1 MAAAKPP
8 SKPRD
13 LHAAGAALWRQAVR
27 EFSFNSIETALL
39 HELCRVFDEIDEMR
53 SGLSAL
59 GVTTKGSRGQQVL
72 NPLLAQLTAHRR
84 SADRLA
90 LALALPI
97 GNETMGRRRTAAA
110 KQAASTP
117 RIKLAPKVAAIRSK
131 QERDSR
137 GA

>member
-1 MAAAKPP
+1 MTAAKPP

-13 LHAAGAALWRQAVR
+13 LGVAGGALWRRAVK
-27 EFSFNSIETALL
+27 EFSFNSVETALL
-39 HELCRVFDEIDEMR
+39 HELCRVLDEIDDMR
-53 SGLSAL
+53 SRLAEL
-59 GVTTKGSRGQQVL
+59 GPTTKGSRGQQVL
-72 NPLLAQLTAHRR
+72 NPLLHQLTAHRR

-97 GNETMGRRRTAAA
+97 GNETAGKRRSAAA

-117 RIKLAPKVAAIRSK
+117 RIKLAPKVRALQAQR
-131 QERDSR
+131 ERDR